1 MTCEINSTVITENKK
16 AIQTIYKMLW
26 DIIALYEPTDAYN
39 SLPNSD
45 DNTDCRDYMD
55 AQILNVRKE
64 LSSLFIN
71 DQHLIQMLE
80 QIINETEIFVKS
92 YELPGVAMRWK
103 KINKALIFFD
113 CAFDILN
120 DEPEFYNEICLG
132 ITDIKLSCYPNKEL
146 ITARKKYFE
155 YWEQKCKSENLQYSQ
170 KRLFQNE
177 LHKTLYLV
185 FRNDFMNYLTL

>member
-1 MTCEINSTVITENKK
+1 
-16 AIQTIYKMLW
+16 MLW

-80 QIINETEIFVKS
+80 QIINETETFVKS
-92 YELPGVAMRWK
+92 YELPGVVMRWK

-146 ITARKKYFE
+146 IAARKKYFE
-155 YWEQKCKSENLQYSQ
+155 YWEQKCKSQNLQYS
-170 KRLFQNE
+170 KERPFQNE

-185 FRNDFMNYLTL
+185 FKNDFTDYLMP

>member
-71 DQHLIQMLE
+71 DQHLVQMLE

-103 KINKALIFFD
+103 KINNALIFFD